1 MIKSIRELMKD
12 YKKRIREEL
21 PKIYRQELLNNLF
34 SNPPSNLF
42 SNPFRHP
49 YTKIQF
55 VHHDLSVSRLTAT
68 KYLDQLAKKGFL
80 QRQKKGRTY
89 YFVNT
94 PLYELLV
101 QSTS

>member
-1 MIKSIRELMKD
+1 MKD

-34 SNPPSNLF
+34 SNPF